1 MAEQPGGPDAARL
14 CWPRLRV
21 PPITPP
27 GARFRSRFTAPP
39 FFRWARPPP
48 AHCDGRA
55 SPRGIRGSKGPQASP
70 LSAWMLTQ
78 ARWATHGDAVRVCS
92 LSRARPSGPSGPP
105 LLTWV
110 PAGAFPFC
118 ATFHGTEPPSA
129 NASEP
134 SHVPRR
140 RPGSPRPSARRL
152 RTHRRPSLSE
162 TGGRLAGK
170 QISSNVEMIGTRLG
184 TI

>member
-55 SPRGIRGSKGPQASP
+55 SPRGIRGSGGPQASP

-78 ARWATHGDAVRVCS
+78 ARWATHGMPCAYVPSAERGLRDRRGRADVGSGGS
-92 LSRARPSGPSGPP
+92 LRPSNGAATVVAMRAYATLDRP
-105 LLTWV
+105 TR
-110 PAGAFPFC
+110 AGYRPFAC
-118 ATFHGTEPPSA
+118 AW
-129 NASEP
+129 
-134 SHVPRR
+134 R
-140 RPGSPRPSARRL
+140 
-152 RTHRRPSLSE
+152 
-162 TGGRLAGK
+162 
-170 QISSNVEMIGTRLG
+170 
-184 TI
+184 